1 MERRRHDNRNS
12 RISRISPRSS
22 TAHGLQ
28 GIPFVTSMSTPEI
41 NPKDVME
48 LRRRTGLGM
57 MDCKKA
63 LTESAGDM
71 KKAEALLRET
81 LKGKMDAR
89 TDRAA
94 GEGCI
99 SIAIKGDRGAI
110 VEVRSETDFTS
121 RNAEF
126 RTMADALA
134 TEAMAQSGDVTMSP
148 SMTAK
153 LDDVRIKTG
162 ENVSFARGL
171 ALSGG
176 SFAKY
181 IHHDGKLGVIM
192 QYEGAIDPEHA
203 AGICLHIAGFVPTPI
218 AVDEHGLPKD
228 IVDAKRAE
236 ATAEAKAT
244 GKPEQVA
251 IKIAEGKLRKYFEE
265 NTLLGQP
272 YLKDP
277 EGKTIVKQLVP
288 AGAKILRFVR
298 FRVGEGA

>member
-1 MERRRHDNRNS
+1 MS
-12 RISRISPRSS
+12 
-22 TAHGLQ
+22 
-28 GIPFVTSMSTPEI
+28 SMSTPEI

-48 LRRRTGLGM
+48 LRRLTGLGM

-63 LTESAGDM
+63 LIENGGD
-71 KKAEALLRET
+71 KVKAKAWLAET
-81 LKGKMDAR
+81 LKDKMDSR

-94 GEGCI
+94 GEGCVSI
-99 SIAIKGDRGAI
+99 SIQGDRGAI
-110 VEVRSETDFTS
+110 IEVRSETDFTS

-126 RTMADALA
+126 RAMADALA
-134 TEAMAQSGDVTMSP
+134 TEAAAQTGAVAMTP

-153 LDDVRIKTG
+153 LDEVRIKTG
-162 ENVSFARGL
+162 ENVSFARGQ

-181 IHHDGKLGVIM
+181 IHHDGKLGVLM
-192 QYEGAIDPEHA
+192 QFEGAITPEDA
-203 AGICLHIAGFVPTPI
+203 AGICLHIAGAVPTPI
-218 AVDEHGLPKD
+218 SVDEHGLPKE
-228 IVDAKRAE
+228 VVEAKRAE

-251 IKIAEGKLRKYFEE
+251 IKIAEGKLRKFFEE

-298 FRVGEGA
+298 LRVGEAN

>member
-1 MERRRHDNRNS
+1 M
-12 RISRISPRSS
+12 
-22 TAHGLQ
+22 
-28 GIPFVTSMSTPEI
+28 TSMSTPDI

-63 LTESAGDM
+63 LAENGGDM
-71 KKAEALLRET
+71 KKAEAWLREK
-81 LKGKMDAR
+81 LKDKMDSR

-94 GEGCI
+94 GEGCVTV
-99 SIAIKGDRGAI
+99 AIMGDRAAI
-110 VEVRSETDFTS
+110 IEMRSETDFTS

-126 RTMADALA
+126 RAMADAVA
-134 TEAMAQSGDVTMSP
+134 AEAVQQSGPVTATP

-153 LDDVRIKTG
+153 VDDVRIKTG
-162 ENVSFARGL
+162 ENVSFARGV
-171 ALSGG
+171 AMSGG

-181 IHHDGKLGVIM
+181 IHHDGKLGVLM
-192 QYEGAIDPEHA
+192 QYEGAIKDEDA
-203 AGICLHIAGFVPTPI
+203 AGICLHIAGAVPTPI
-218 AVDEHGLPKD
+218 AVDEQGLPKEM
-228 IVDAKRAE
+228 VDAKRTE
-236 ATAEAKAT
+236 AMAEAKAT

-251 IKIAEGKLRKYFEE
+251 QKIAEGKLRRFFAE

-288 AGAKILRFVR
+288 AGAKIIRFVR
-298 FRVGEGA
+298 LRVGEATS

>member
-1 MERRRHDNRNS
+1 M
-12 RISRISPRSS
+12 
-22 TAHGLQ
+22 
-28 GIPFVTSMSTPEI
+28 TSMSTPDI

-63 LTESAGDM
+63 LAENGGDM
-71 KKAEALLRET
+71 KKAEAWLREK
-81 LKGKMDAR
+81 LKDKMDAR
-89 TDRAA
+89 ADRAA

-99 SIAIKGDRGAI
+99 AVAIEGDRAAI
-110 VEVRSETDFTS
+110 VELRSETDFTS

-126 RTMADALA
+126 R
-134 TEAMAQSGDVTMSP
+134 AMAEAVAHEALQQSGDVTATP

-153 LDDVRIKTG
+153 VDEVRIKTG
-162 ENVSFARGL
+162 ENVGFARGV
-171 ALSGG
+171 ALRGG

-181 IHHDGKLGVIM
+181 IHHDGKLGVLM
-192 QYEGAIDPEHA
+192 QFEGPIKPEDA
-203 AGICLHIAGFVPTPI
+203 AGICLHIAGAVPTPA
-218 AVDEHGLPKD
+218 AVDEHGLPAAM
-228 IVDAKRAE
+228 VEAKRSE
-236 ATAEAKAT
+236 AIAEAKAT

-251 IKIAEGKLRKYFEE
+251 QKIAEGKLRKFFEE

-277 EGKTIVKQLVP
+277 EGKTVVRQLVP

-298 FRVGEGA
+298 LRVGEAV

>member
-1 MERRRHDNRNS
+1 
-12 RISRISPRSS
+12 
-22 TAHGLQ
+22 
-28 GIPFVTSMSTPEI
+28 VTSMSTPEI

-63 LTESAGDM
+63 LAENGGDM
-71 KKAEALLRET
+71 KKAEAWLREK
-81 LKGKMDAR
+81 LKDKMDSR

-94 GEGCI
+94 GEGCVA
-99 SIAIKGDRGAI
+99 IAIKGDRGAI
-110 VEVRSETDFTS
+110 IEVRSETDFTS

-126 RTMADALA
+126 RAMADAMADEA
-134 TEAMAQSGDVTMSP
+134 TAQSGAVTMTP
-148 SMTAK
+148 SMTTR

-162 ENVSFARGL
+162 ENVSFARGQ
-171 ALSGG
+171 AMSSS

-181 IHHDGKLGVIM
+181 LHHDGKLGVLM
-192 QYEGAIDPEHA
+192 QYEGDIKPEDA
-203 AGICLHIAGFVPTPI
+203 AGICLHIAGAVPTPV

-228 IVDAKRAE
+228 IVEAKRTE

-251 IKIAEGKLRKYFEE
+251 VKIAEGKLRKFFEE

-298 FRVGEGA
+298 LRVGESA